1 MGEDLVEAGTLAP
14 LGDNRQLPFLGDAAH
29 EEEDIDV
36 PASANVAPALQVG

>member
-29 EEEDIDV
+29 EEEDVDM
-36 PASANVAPALQVG
+36 PASENINEVK